1 MKVVILAGGLG
12 TRISEESYLKPKPMI
27 EIGGKPILWHIMKL
41 YSAHGAN
48 DFVICCGYKG
58 YVIKEYFA
66 NYFLHMSDVTFDMAD
81 NSVIVHQQKAEPW
94 RVTLVDT
101 GENTTD
107 WRAPQARCRPHQGR
121 ACLLLHLWRRAEQPE
136 YPLGDRIPL

>member
-41 YSAHGAN
+41 YSAHGVN

-81 NSVIVHQQKAEPW
+81 NSD
-94 RVTLVDT
+94 R
-101 GENTTD
+101 
-107 WRAPQARCRPHQGR
+107 RAPAEGRTMARDAGRYRRKHADRRAAQARCRYIKDETAFCFTYGDG
-121 ACLLLHLWRRAEQPE
+121 LSESE
-136 YPLGDRIPL
+136 YPLRD